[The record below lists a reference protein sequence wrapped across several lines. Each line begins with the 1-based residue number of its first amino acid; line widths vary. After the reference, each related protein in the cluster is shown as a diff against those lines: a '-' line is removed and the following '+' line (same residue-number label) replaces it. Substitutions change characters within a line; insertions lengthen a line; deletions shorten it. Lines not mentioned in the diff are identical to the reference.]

1 MSRPHANS
9 ATHRSLSLALM
20 SPYPPTLTPLTNA
33 AAGLERELA
42 RLGHEVTV
50 VRVTPRPLESDCGR
64 QVAGTL
70 LAGSPRATRRA
81 AEVLSQADVAIVL
94 HDDGIYGGRD
104 GEEILDVVRLVQA
117 PLVTVLHSPPAQP
130 RPNQRRIIV
139 ELCLRSAE
147 IVVPT
152 ESARIRLAN
161 IYGIEPWR
169 VTVVPHGTLIADEPI
184 SPRIRSG
191 RARPQLLT
199 WGFLAPRKGIEN
211 AIDAVAALRVR
222 GQHVRY
228 TVTGRTDPIEAQ
240 RHGERYRGALRLRAR
255 MRDVPHLVRFD
266 EAYRGPEHLSFY
278 LSSSLAIVLPY
289 ASRDDVASGVLV
301 ESLAAGRPVISTA
314 FPHAEELLSDG
325 AGILVRHDDP
335 EDLAEAMAAVTQDD
349 VLRSS
354 MVERARDV
362 ALRHAWPL
370 VAREYEA
377 ASVRAAHRPVAVSA

>member
-1 MSRPHANS
+1 MTRIHRAHAPHQG
-9 ATHRSLSLALM
+9 LSLAML
-20 SPYPPTLTPLTNA
+20 SAYPPTLTPLTNFA
-33 AAGLERELA
+33 VGLERELS

-50 VRVTPRPLESDCGR
+50 VRATPRPLESDCGR
-64 QVAGTL
+64 RVAGTL
-70 LAGSPRATRRA
+70 LAGSPRAIRHA
-81 AEVLSQADVAIVL
+81 AEVLSRADVAVVL

-104 GEEILDVVRLVQA
+104 GEEILDVVRLVEA

-139 ELCLRSAE
+139 ELCRRSAE
-147 IVVPT
+147 IVVAT
-152 ESARIRLAN
+152 ESARIRLDN

-169 VTVVPHGTLIADEPI
+169 VSVIPHGTLIADDPL

-191 RARPQLLT
+191 RGRPRLLS
-199 WGFLAPRKGIEN
+199 WGFLAPRKGIES

-228 TVTGRTDPIEAQ
+228 TITGRTDPIEVD

-266 EAYRGPEHLSFY
+266 ESYRGPEHLSFY
-278 LSSSLAIVLPY
+278 LASSLAIVLPY

-301 ESLAAGRPVISTA
+301 ESLAAGRPVIATA
-314 FPHAEELLSDG
+314 FPHAEEVLSDG

-335 EDLAEAMAAVTQDD
+335 EALAEAMAAVTQDD
-349 VLRSS
+349 ALRSS

-362 ALRHAWPL
+362 AQRHAWPL

-377 ASVRAAHRPVAVSA
+377 ASFRATHRPVAVSA